1 MQLQAGD
8 RDTADGGSGHGDGGS
23 GTADGG
29 GVEELNFNGLSI
41 NDTGSGGGGDDDD
54 DDDDDDSSTNSRT
67 LSSEPL
73 QSQSISLTA
82 RSDTRK
88 RTVVSYLLSL
98 KPTLTLIQNNFL
110 CKPIGEYIVVVVM
123 MMMVV
128 MVIVMNDND

>member
-41 NDTGSGGGGDDDD
+41 NDTGSGGGGDD

-123 MMMVV
+123 MMMMVV